1 MLPEGWIEHRRT
13 EDHELLGWI
22 RPLDGDWVPVDR
34 LGRTLTS
41 PVDWLDAEAA
51 LDARGLRWLSDLWQ
65 LTLDDGT
72 VARVRL
78 AEVSPDRVVV
88 VEDVFGAAVAGAR
101 TWTLPFP
108 APGTLREF
116 QGDPHVL
123 DGPPGRERG

>member
-1 MLPEGWIEHRRT
+1 MLPEDWIEHRRA
-13 EDHELLGWI
+13 DDRELLGWI

-34 LGRTLTS
+34 LGRNLTS
-41 PVDWLDAEAA
+41 PVDWIDAEAA
-51 LDARGLRWLSDLWQ
+51 LEDHGLRWLSDLWQ

-101 TWTLPFP
+101 SWTLPFP
-108 APGTLREF
+108 APDALRPF

-123 DGPPGRERG
+123 DGPAAG